1 MNNNVSKL
9 ARRSY
14 LDAVGTGLTTAP
26 RTDPGVPDSGTGL
39 LSWVGDGKA
48 GLRPRVE
55 DAGQLIRGIRAKWF
69 CVGLI
74 LIAHHCPGSVED
86 KPRASNPPG
95 TRNPA

>member
-14 LDAVGTGLTTAP
+14 LDAVGTGLTARP

-39 LSWVGDGKA
+39 LSSVGDGKA

-55 DAGQLIRGIRAKWF
+55 DAGLSQQGVQCGKLFLYASG
-69 CVGLI
+69 
-74 LIAHHCPGSVED
+74 H
-86 KPRASNPPG
+86 PR
-95 TRNPA
+95 